1 MKTGIEVKDPV
12 TEGILDRLMDQPAP
26 FLEVLHAIQDHHGY
40 LPEPDLRQVAE
51 RFKIPISELY
61 GTVTFYHFFQLE
73 PKPLPDIRICE
84 NSTCCLHDLDAIS
97 KEVVDADLGVA
108 HSGQIEKISCPGRCD
123 MPVPILIGEKFFHH
137 ARAGSPDS
145 MTAATMPLPP
155 ETGLEECLFRDIRDG
170 IGSLEG
176 ARSHGAWQSPKLA
189 ASTPQE
195 VISQLKESG
204 LTGRGG
210 AGFPTG
216 IKWEAVRNESR
227 GPKYI
232 VCNADESEV
241 GCFKDRLLMAH
252 SPHAMLEGMACAG
265 LVTGAEIGIVYL
277 RWEYPEILE
286 SLQVAID
293 EATAAGLLGDD
304 ACGTGRPFRIV
315 IRRGAGAYI
324 CGEETSLLNSLEGKH
339 PFPREKPP
347 YPTTHGLFD
356 LPTVVNNVETFCAV
370 PAILEKGGAW
380 FNSLGLGDHAG
391 TRVFSVSGDVSRPGN
406 YEVPIGT
413 SLRELLE
420 THAGGTPDGKA
431 IQGVTMAGI
440 SGGFVGAAD
449 LDVALDPAS
458 LTALG
463 AMLGAG
469 GIIVHDETRC
479 MIQAARESMHFLAQE
494 SCGKC
499 FPCRIGTVRVT
510 ELLDELIEHSSGNPV
525 IRANPLEELADLEE
539 VLEETSACGLGMAA
553 PFITRTLKKYWPD
566 VIQNYID
573 GQKTSNPANPRKGD
587 SGE

>member
-1 MKTGIEVKDPV
+1 
-12 TEGILDRLMDQPAP
+12 
-26 FLEVLHAIQDHHGY
+26 
-40 LPEPDLRQVAE
+40 
-51 RFKIPISELY
+51 
-61 GTVTFYHFFQLE
+61 
-73 PKPLPDIRICE
+73 
-84 NSTCCLHDLDAIS
+84 
-97 KEVVDADLGVA
+97 
-108 HSGQIEKISCPGRCD
+108 
-123 MPVPILIGEKFFHH
+123 
-137 ARAGSPDS
+137 
-145 MTAATMPLPP
+145 MPLPP
-155 ETGLEECLFRDIRDG
+155 ETGLEECLFRHIRDG
-170 IGSLEG
+170 IGSLKG
-176 ARSHGAWQSPKLA
+176 AMVHGAWSSPALA
-189 ASTPQE
+189 ASDPDK
-195 VISQLKESG
+195 VIEELKESG

-216 IKWEAVRNESR
+216 VKWEAVRNESR

-232 VCNADESEV
+232 ICNADESEV
-241 GCFKDRLLMAH
+241 GCFKDRVLMAH

-286 SLQVAID
+286 SLQIAID
-293 EATAAGLLGDD
+293 EATRAGMLGDD
-304 ACGTGRPFRIV
+304 ACGTGIPFHIL

-347 YPTTHGLFD
+347 FPTTHGLFD

-370 PAILEKGGAW
+370 PAILEKGAAW
-380 FNSLGLGDHAG
+380 FRDLGLGENAG
-391 TRVFSVSGDVSRPGN
+391 TRVFSVSGDITRPGN
-406 YEVPIGT
+406 YEVPVGT
-413 SLRELLE
+413 SLRELLD

-458 LTALG
+458 LTDLG

-469 GIIVHDETRC
+469 GIIVHDESRC

-510 ELLDELIEHSSGNPV
+510 ELLDELIDHSTGNPV
-525 IRANPLEELADLEE
+525 IRSHPLEELADLEE
-539 VLEETSACGLGMAA
+539 VLGETSACGLGLAA
-553 PFITRTLKKYWPD
+553 PFITKTMKKYWPD
-566 VIQNYID
+566 VLQDYIE
-573 GQKTSNPANPRKGD
+573 GRRPERQ
-587 SGE
+587 GERDAE

>member
-1 MKTGIEVKDPV
+1 MKSEIEIQDPAT
-12 TEGILDRLMDQPAP
+12 TEILDRWMEEPAP
-26 FLEVLHAIQDHHGY
+26 FLGVLHAIQDHHGY
-40 LPEPDLRQVAE
+40 LPEDSLKQVAQ
-51 RFKIPISELY
+51 RFQIPISELY
-61 GTVTFYHFFQLE
+61 GTVTFYHFFRLE
-73 PKPLPDIRICE
+73 PKPVPDIMICE
-84 NSTCCLHDLDAIS
+84 NSTCCLHDLETIS
-97 KEVVDADLGVA
+97 AQAATADFGIA
-108 HSGQIEKISCPGRCD
+108 HSGKVEKISCPGRCD
-123 MPVPILIGEKFFHH
+123 VPVPILIGEKFFHS
-137 ARAGSPDS
+137 AQSGAVAS
-145 MTAATMPLPP
+145 ATEADMPLPP
-155 ETGLEECLFRDIRDG
+155 ETGLEECLFRHIRDG
-170 IGSLEG
+170 IGSLKG
-176 ARSHGAWQSPKLA
+176 AMVHGAWSSPALA
-189 ASTPQE
+189 ASDPDK
-195 VISQLKESG
+195 VIEELKESG

-216 IKWEAVRNESR
+216 VKWEAVKNESR

-232 VCNADESEV
+232 ICNADESEV
-241 GCFKDRLLMAH
+241 GCFKDRVLMAH

-286 SLQVAID
+286 SLQIAID
-293 EATAAGLLGDD
+293 EATRAGMLGDD
-304 ACGTGRPFRIV
+304 ACGTGIPFHIL

-347 YPTTHGLFD
+347 FPTTHGLFD

-370 PAILEKGGAW
+370 PAILEKGAAW
-380 FNSLGLGDHAG
+380 FRDLGLGENAG
-391 TRVFSVSGDVSRPGN
+391 TRVFSVSGDITRPGN
-406 YEVPIGT
+406 YEVPVGT
-413 SLRELLE
+413 SLRELLD

-458 LTALG
+458 LTDLG

-469 GIIVHDETRC
+469 GIIVHDESRC

-510 ELLDELIEHSSGNPV
+510 ELLDELIDHSAGNPM
-525 IRANPLEELADLEE
+525 IRSHPLEELADLEE
-539 VLEETSACGLGMAA
+539 VLGETSACGLGLAA
-553 PFITRTLKKYWPD
+553 PFITKTMKKYWPD
-566 VIQNYID
+566 VLQDYIE
-573 GQKTSNPANPRKGD
+573 GRRPERQ
-587 SGE
+587 GERDAK

>member
-1 MKTGIEVKDPV
+1 MKSEIEIQDPAT
-12 TEGILDRLMDQPAP
+12 TEILDRWMEEPAP
-26 FLEVLHAIQDHHGY
+26 FLGVLHAIQDHHGY
-40 LPEPDLRQVAE
+40 LPEDSLKQVAQ
-51 RFKIPISELY
+51 RFQIPISELY
-61 GTVTFYHFFQLE
+61 GTVTFYHFFRLE
-73 PKPLPDIRICE
+73 PKPVPDIMICE
-84 NSTCCLHDLDAIS
+84 NSTCCLHDLETIS
-97 KEVVDADLGVA
+97 AQAATADFGIA
-108 HSGQIEKISCPGRCD
+108 HSGKVEKISCPGRCD
-123 MPVPILIGEKFFHH
+123 VPVPILIGEKFFHS
-137 ARAGSPDS
+137 AQSGAVAS
-145 MTAATMPLPP
+145 ATEADMPLPP
-155 ETGLEECLFRDIRDG
+155 ETGLEECLFRHIRDG
-170 IGSLEG
+170 IGSLKG
-176 ARSHGAWQSPKLA
+176 AMVHGAWSSPALA
-189 ASTPQE
+189 ASDPDK
-195 VISQLKESG
+195 VIEELKESG

-216 IKWEAVRNESR
+216 VKWEAVKNESR

-232 VCNADESEV
+232 ICNADESEV
-241 GCFKDRLLMAH
+241 GCFKDRVLMAH

-286 SLQVAID
+286 SLQIAID
-293 EATAAGLLGDD
+293 EATRAGMLGDD
-304 ACGTGRPFRIV
+304 ACGTGIPFHIL

-347 YPTTHGLFD
+347 FPTTHGLFD

-370 PAILEKGGAW
+370 PAILEKGAAW
-380 FNSLGLGDHAG
+380 FRDLGLGENAG
-391 TRVFSVSGDVSRPGN
+391 TRVFSVSGDITRPGN
-406 YEVPIGT
+406 YEVPVGT
-413 SLRELLE
+413 SLRELLD

-458 LTALG
+458 LTDLG

-469 GIIVHDETRC
+469 GIIVHDESRC

-510 ELLDELIEHSSGNPV
+510 ELLDELIDHSAGNPM
-525 IRANPLEELADLEE
+525 IRSHPLEELADLEE
-539 VLEETSACGLGMAA
+539 VLGETSACGLGLAA
-553 PFITRTLKKYWPD
+553 PFITKTMKKYWPD
-566 VIQNYID
+566 VLQDYIE
-573 GQKTSNPANPRKGD
+573 GRRPERQ
-587 SGE
+587 GERDAE

>member
-12 TEGILDRLMDQPAP
+12 TTGILDRLMDQPAP

-40 LPEPDLRQVAE
+40 LSEPALRLVAE
-51 RFKIPISELY
+51 RFQIPISDLY

-84 NSTCCLHDLDAIS
+84 NSACCLHDLDAIS

-137 ARAGSPDS
+137 ARAGSLDS
-145 MTAATMPLPP
+145 MAAATMPLPP
-155 ETGLEECLFRDIRDG
+155 QTGLEECLFRDIRDG

-189 ASTPQE
+189 ASDPQE
-195 VISQLKESG
+195 VLSQLKESG

-216 IKWEAVRNESR
+216 IKWDAVRNESR

-293 EATAAGLLGDD
+293 EATAAGLLGED

-347 YPTTHGLFD
+347 FPTTHGLFD

-380 FNSLGLGDHAG
+380 FNGLGLGDHAG
-391 TRVFSVSGDVSRPGN
+391 TRVFSVSGDISRPGN
-406 YEVPIGT
+406 YEVPVGT

-420 THAGGTPDGKA
+420 THAGGTPDGKT

-458 LTALG
+458 LTDLG

-566 VIQNYID
+566 VVQNYID